1 MKILEHAEE
10 IRRRLLMAMEQAEQT
25 PNPEA
30 RQVLQ
35 TVVIVGGGPTVVRW
49 LAPFQSSCDGL

>member
-35 TVVIVGGGPTVVRW
+35 TVVIVP
-49 LAPFQSSCDGL
+49 